1 MNKLDTESKRFIT
14 TGLFFVFTGIIIGA
28 FGAHGL
34 KTLGVSEQD
43 AYSFETGVRYLFYN
57 GLGMLAI
64 AGIREKLDFLLR
76 FNFWMICYGTILF
89 SFSIFALVFLPF
101 LGIQI
106 SAILGPITPIGG
118 SLMLI
123 GWLTLFIKALLLKST

>member
-1 MNKLDTESKRFIT
+1 MDSESRRFIIA
-14 TGLFFVFTGIIIGA
+14 GLFFIFAGIIIGA

-34 KTLGVSEQD
+34 KTLGVSKED
-43 AYSFETGVRYLFYN
+43 AYSFETGVRYMFYN

-76 FNFWMICYGTILF
+76 FNYWMILIGTELF

-101 LGIQI
+101 MGIDI
-106 SAILGPITPIGG
+106 ASILGPITPIGG
-118 SLMLI
+118 TLMLV
-123 GWLTLFIKALLLKST
+123 GWFTLFIKVVRFKL